1 MLGMHQSHP
10 QDQLGHLHRRML
22 LAHQVPWLSIPCP
35 NNMIILLLFQSLN
48 TNKYQA
54 TKCLNQL
61 MVSLV
66 RLLEVP

>member
-1 MLGMHQSHP
+1 
-10 QDQLGHLHRRML
+10 ML

-35 NNMIILLLFQSLN
+35 NNMIILPLFQSLN

-66 RLLEVP
+66 RLSEVL